1 MHECMDVLSVFTCAC
16 VYVMDVNIHM
26 FTPCHQNVFPDV
38 SIAQIASSAAV
49 GSASSDC
56 ADRIRP
62 AAAAAAAAGITAV
75 GSASCCAASIRP
87 AASSGNPACIRPAAA
102 AATTTTTT
110 TTTTVGTSRAD
121 GDGSV
126 CVLRTDYDKLCTHLS
141 ISGARIQRPLC
152 DIDGNISSAG
162 LQRPLCGG
170 SATNLRRL
178 YHTV

>member
-1 MHECMDVLSVFTCAC
+1 MTA
-16 VYVMDVNIHM
+16 NIHL
-26 FTPCHQNVFPDV
+26 FTPCHQNLFPDV

-62 AAAAAAAAGITAV
+62 AAAAAAAAASITAV
-75 GSASCCAASIRP
+75 GSASSCAASVRP

-102 AATTTTTT
+102 AAATTT
-110 TTTTVGTSRAD
+110 TTTTVGTIRAD

-126 CVLRTDYDKLCTHLS
+126 CVLRTEYDELCTQLS

-162 LQRPLCGG
+162 LQGPLCGG